1 MTPSLASK
9 TNRFR
14 VLSWLV
20 VALVSVSPPNALPH
34 LISQKTQL
42 ALRTKRF
49 HLLSGIPV
57 TIVPGLFHIIHHCRF
72 YKKITCEGEKYCGVF
87 YPLLFF
93 PFRVLI
99 GRFNWYQFHS
109 KTISTEYKH
118 ISIPYLLSFVTVLL
132 PNVNF
137 VDCFLYLVCVCYC
150 YCYCMTNKS
159 LLISLKNYWCERKKS
174 ASCIFSHLFL
184 FQHQCYIPWS
194 FFYRVSVRLMDI

>member
-20 VALVSVSPPNALPH
+20 VALVSVFSPNALPH

-72 YKKITCEGEKYCGVF
+72 YKKITSEGEKYCGVF
-87 YPLLFF
+87 YPLLF
-93 PFRVLI
+93 
-99 GRFNWYQFHS
+99 
-109 KTISTEYKH
+109 
-118 ISIPYLLSFVTVLL
+118 
-132 PNVNF
+132 
-137 VDCFLYLVCVCYC
+137 
-150 YCYCMTNKS
+150 S
-159 LLISLKNYWCERKKS
+159 LLEFSSGGSIDTNSIQKPSVRNTNIS
-174 ASCIFSHLFL
+174 AFHIFSRLLLF
-184 FQHQCYIPWS
+184 CY
-194 FFYRVSVRLMDI
+194 LM